1 MKRLT
6 LIAAAAVMLLPLAA
20 RAETITLVADP
31 WCPYNCDPAS
41 GKLGYAVDIAKVIF
55 EKAGHTVDYKVLP
68 WTRALADTRA
78 GKIDGAVGA
87 GTTDKD
93 GLILPKEEIAMSQNG
108 AYVKASSAWVYKDIK
123 GLESVVTGV
132 VLDYTYAGAFG
143 DYVTANTR
151 NPKRIVASAGNNALE
166 QNLRRMIAGRGIDVV
181 VDDVA
186 VVSYNTKELNLATEI
201 KSAGT
206 IGEADP
212 IYIGFSAAKPTS
224 QAYADLMD
232 AGLAEMRKSG
242 KLAEILGKYGLK
254 DWK

>member
-1 MKRLT
+1 MRPLT
-6 LIAAAAVMLLPLAA
+6 LIAAAVLVLLSTSA

-41 GKLGYAVDIAKVIF
+41 GKLGYAVDVAKEIF
-55 EKAGHTVDYKVLP
+55 EKAGHTIDYKVLP

-108 AYVKASSAWVYKDIK
+108 AYVKASSPWIYKEIK
-123 GLESVVTGV
+123 DLEPVITGV

-143 DYVTANTR
+143 DYVVANAK

-186 VVSYNTKELNLATEI
+186 VVSFNTKELNLAGDI

-206 IGEADP
+206 IGEPDP
-212 IYIGFSAAKPTS
+212 IYIGFAAAKPTS
-224 QAYADLMD
+224 QAYADLFD
-232 AGLAEMRKSG
+232 KGLAEMRKSG
-242 KLAEILGKYGLK
+242 KLAEILGRYGLK